1 MRKNVKRMLAVFLAA
16 IMICS
21 GLVMEPTNTM
31 AATTY
36 TVTNEVELQEALASA
51 NDGDI
56 INVGRRFDSTIG
68 PITITEPIEL
78 TKDLTINLYVDVAY
92 YYENASIPESVMV
105 INSCDVVIAGDYHMR
120 ADYDEVYGY
129 KLIDRDG
136 DARLT
141 LDSRG
146 SLEQGILIVDDAS
159 NDYASKLVVENG
171 MYSVPFEK
179 TSAFTYHNG
188 NEYTTIS
195 KENITINGGSFE
207 EDIQAY
213 VGADTVIIEN
223 EEGFLH
229 RYQVR
234 STIMSEQF
242 KKLLTDGKIIV
253 PSVVPEN
260 QMTEGVEYLL
270 TYLKTYESDVLTYYP
285 AYISDGIFDI
295 MVVNKMTGEQIEI
308 HRVEVEFN
316 PDAIK
321 RPEPQLAIP
330 ETNIAGSGFV
340 DDAETVF
347 GAIPFTEE
355 EKAQIEAGAE
365 VTITLGMSDITDTV
379 SDEERKLVEEK
390 LEEDGMTAAMYMDVN
405 ITTQVGRETPRNVPD
420 LKSLLLVDVDGPSTD
435 ILDPKELM
443 NTKGGIGVYHVGPRG
458 VEEVPSRYNSD
469 NNTIEFQVKS
479 FSTYVIA
486 YKDVAKIPQTGDST
500 SIATW
505 MMLLAVGG
513 CAITL
518 ASKLKKQY

>member
-1 MRKNVKRMLAVFLAA
+1 MRKIMKRMLAVFLALT
-16 IMICS
+16 MICS
-21 GLVMEPTNTM
+21 GLVMEPANAM

-56 INVGRRFDSTIG
+56 INVGRRFDPTID

-92 YYENASIPESVMV
+92 YNENASIPEAVMV

-136 DARLT
+136 DARLA
-141 LDSRG
+141 LNSRG

-159 NDYASKLVVENG
+159 NDYASKVLIENG

-179 TSAFTYHNG
+179 TSAFSYHNG
-188 NEYTTIS
+188 NEYAAIS

-270 TYLKTYESDVLTYYP
+270 TYLKTYESDALTYYP
-285 AYISDGIFDI
+285 VYISDGIFDI

-321 RPEPQLAIP
+321 RPEPQLGIP

-355 EKAQIEAGAE
+355 EKTQIEAGAE

-390 LEEDGMTAAMYMDVN
+390 LEEDGMQAVMYMDVN
-405 ITTQVGRETPRNVPD
+405 ITTQVGDESPRDVGGFNKD
-420 LKSLLLVDVDGPSTD
+420 LLLTMNSSWVDRPDQES
-435 ILDPKELM
+435 IM
-443 NTKGGIGVYHVGPRG
+443 NTRGGIGVYHVGPRG

-469 NNTIEFQVKS
+469 NNTIEFQANS

-486 YKDVAKIPQTGDST
+486 YKDVAKVPQTGDST
-500 SIATW
+500 SVAVW

-513 CAITL
+513 CAIL
-518 ASKLKKQY
+518 LSKKVKMN